1 MCVWVW
7 HFLWPGSQ
15 SLCKQKSAT
24 MFTMCSTKLGK
35 SILFLSLS
43 YFDQYSGINWFSI
56 INFFAAILFL
66 WTLYCLSAVCLS
78 AFIRLSRV
86 LRCWSGSKATL
97 WRTCMYIQYAK
108 FIKCTSLNQP
118 KYNIVWFK
126 YTTWIHCSNCY
137 NYYNLNNSMLVS
149 FRQHCGLLLLNLY
162 FLWIISIHCEFNIIS
177 WELNMERLHYRWRNK
192 FMLSLFC
199 EP

>member
-1 MCVWVW
+1 MIQ
-7 HFLWPGSQ
+7 HNKFL
-15 SLCKQKSAT
+15 C
-24 MFTMCSTKLGK
+24 C
-35 SILFLSLS
+35 
-43 YFDQYSGINWFSI
+43 
-56 INFFAAILFL
+56 NFIFVD
-66 WTLYCLSAVCLS
+66 TVYCLSAVCLS

-97 WRTCMYIQYAK
+97 WCTCMYIQYAK

-126 YTTWIHCSNCY
+126 YTTWIDCSNCY
-137 NYYNLNNSMLVS
+137 NLNNSIFVS
-149 FRQHCGLLLLNLY
+149 FTGRQHCGLKLLLNLY

-177 WELNMERLHYRWRNK
+177 WELNIERLPYRWRNK